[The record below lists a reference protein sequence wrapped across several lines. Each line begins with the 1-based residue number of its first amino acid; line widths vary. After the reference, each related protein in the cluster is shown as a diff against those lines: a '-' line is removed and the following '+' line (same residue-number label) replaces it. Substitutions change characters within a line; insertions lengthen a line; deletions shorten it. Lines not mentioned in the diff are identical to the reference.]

1 MTEDAAMRVVLDTNV
16 LVAALRSRRGAS
28 FALVSCIPSPA
39 FVPCLSVAL
48 YAEWQAVLTRPEHV
62 PVGLTP
68 ADMRGFLSY
77 LAARS
82 HLQPIYFRWRP
93 FLADPADDMVLEL
106 AVAAGARH
114 IVTHNAQH
122 FRGADA
128 LGVEVTRPRAFLD
141 LVRELS

>member
-1 MTEDAAMRVVLDTNV
+1 MIEAGGMRVVLDTNV

-28 FALVSCIPSPA
+28 FALVSSIPSPA

-62 PVGLTP
+62 PAGLTP
-68 ADMRGFLSY
+68 ADIHGFLRY

-82 HLQPIYFRWRP
+82 HLQQIYFRWRP
-93 FLADPADDMVLEL
+93 FLPDPADDMVLEL

-114 IVTHNAQH
+114 VVTHNVQH
-122 FRGADA
+122 FRGADG
-128 LGVEVTRPRAFLD
+128 LGVEVIRPRPFLD
-141 LVRELS
+141 LVRKSP